1 MRCST
6 AVPLLLLLV
15 LLLEDYAFMLSR
27 SATSA
32 SRHQAYPHPA
42 LSLLYAI
49 IVKTE
54 AV

>member
-1 MRCST
+1 MRCSA

-27 SATSA
+27 AATRA
-32 SRHQAYPHPA
+32 SRHYPHPA